1 MCEKS
6 HWCALVTV
14 SWFDSPGSW
23 AILSHT
29 VGKLRSGYADGND
42 GRPGEAWAAVR
53 GQHDGERVMA
63 GILLNS
69 GSLQQYTAI
78 GDEGQPVYSVAAQL
92 REAVRLKVGAA
103 AANCLAVPRVNE
115 SRSVIDWYSPVDG
128 MVVPWSAAT
137 DEERTGAL
145 RDLDLF
151 EQEMEQ
157 AIGKLGG
164 VSDREKQT
172 VQNLLG
178 KVFHFPGRDC
188 VFLVDGKPVLT
199 FWGFQ
204 QGNVHPVSDPF
215 HTLRP
220 VTSAVPPPIPPQ
232 APGPQEP
239 ARRRPWWLWLL
250 LLLLLALLLFW
261 LLRSCMQNEPVSGA
275 DPSVPVSQL
284 EQTDPL
290 KPPDP
295 ALEEPTGVVQQV
307 QRWWQRAIGR
317 EPVTVDPAAT
327 GLTEAGVIDPAT
339 VDPSAVDPGGT
350 DPDIVDPVTAAS
362 GSAQDETSGDGLG
375 PELTEDPSPLAE
387 AGTEDAAQENEFQEL
402 PGQEPAI
409 SADDQPVSR
418 DAPSPS
424 SQIDPGS
431 GLGNPL
437 AIPPDALKSGSVRFL
452 NGNWRAAGGIQDS
465 QTGKPVRLQYQFED
479 GRAKV
484 TVDRGNGVQCE
495 GFGESSIVDG
505 RLQISEQGTV
515 ARCSDGSSFAIPAIS
530 CTPDQSGRSQCT
542 GQTPDG
548 RALPITIR
556 QMP

>member
-1 MCEKS
+1 
-6 HWCALVTV
+6 
-14 SWFDSPGSW
+14 
-23 AILSHT
+23 
-29 VGKLRSGYADGND
+29 
-42 GRPGEAWAAVR
+42 
-53 GQHDGERVMA
+53 MA
-63 GILLNS
+63 GNLLNS

-92 REAVRLKVGAA
+92 REAVRLKVSPE
-103 AANCLAVPRVNE
+103 AANCLAIPRVNE
-115 SRSVIDWYSPVDG
+115 TRSMIDWYSPIEG

-137 DEERTGAL
+137 DQERTGAL

-151 EQEMEQ
+151 QKEMTQ

-204 QGNVHPVSDPF
+204 QGNANPVSDPF
-215 HTLRP
+215 HTLR
-220 VTSAVPPPIPPQ
+220 AVAPAAPPPIPLQP
-232 APGPQEP
+232 AEPQESP
-239 ARRRPWWLWLL
+239 RRRPWWLWLL

-261 LLRSCMQNEPVSGA
+261 LLRSCVQNEPVSGV
-275 DPSVPVSQL
+275 DPVAPASQV
-284 EQTDPL
+284 EQVEQVEQAEPL

-295 ALEEPTGVVQQV
+295 ALEDPPGVVQQA
-307 QRWWQRAIGR
+307 QRWWQRVIGR
-317 EPVTVDPAAT
+317 EPVTVDPAAI
-327 GLTEAGVIDPAT
+327 GSTETGVIDPAT
-339 VDPSAVDPGGT
+339 VDAAAVDPEMA
-350 DPDIVDPVTAAS
+350 DPERVGQVTE
-362 GSAQDETSGDGLG
+362 GPGNAQDETLGEGLASGRA
-375 PELTEDPSPLAE
+375 EDPTPGANDQGEELDVQPAQNQAE
-387 AGTEDAAQENEFQEL
+387 DTAQEGEPAQMS
-402 PGQEPAI
+402 GQEPATG
-409 SADDQPVSR
+409 ARDQP
-418 DAPSPS
+418 DAQGNVLPASEG
-424 SQIDPGS
+424 DPAS
-431 GLGNPL
+431 GLGDPL
-437 AIPPDALKSGSVRFL
+437 AIPPDAMTSGSVRFL
-452 NGNWRAAGGIQDS
+452 DGNWRAAGGIQDS

-495 GFGESSIVDG
+495 GTTESSIVDG

-515 ARCSDGSSFAIPAIS
+515 ARCSDGSSFEVPRIS
-530 CTPDQSGRSQCT
+530 CAPDQSGRSQCT